1 VRGKPP
7 PPTVVARVL
16 LRHPTVMLMVRICL
30 GVAAIA
36 TGCASSVGDGASGHQ
51 PLPSTE
57 IGAKTPARADAGTT
71 APSSWWRTHAWTDA
85 SAHDSAIDV
94 AVDSRGRAI
103 VLAGLSGSAFG
114 VLAYEA
120 DGTLAWASAYRDPSD
135 DADLATKLAIDAVG
149 NVYAAGSWERSD
161 TPLGGFLVVSFDRDG
176 ALRWSARSEKGG
188 ALSGLAVDG
197 LGHVVVTGG
206 GSDGTH
212 ALARTIAYDANGNV
226 AWQAA
231 ELGPLGLGAT
241 GRNVALD
248 ANARAY
254 IAGEST
260 DGSQDHL
267 TLFAYDASGARL
279 WATRDDDDPEH
290 VPQTM
295 ARALA
300 LDASGAPHV
309 AIARAYRST
318 RDQEPSIELA
328 VRKYDV
334 AGGAVWTAIVD
345 EAARNIATA
354 IAVDPVGRVTV
365 TGFAGSQAP
374 DSYLTV
380 QLDAGGQVR
389 WSDRYRWDAPGG
401 HEARALAL
409 DVANNAYVAGTAY
422 GVDGVARFGSI
433 AYDPGGRVLFRELDG
448 DPSNEGRVAAALAVD
463 RSNALYV
470 VGSVLSATRSVVG
483 VLRSSR

>member
-1 VRGKPP
+1 MREAAGSEA
-7 PPTVVARVL
+7 VARVL
-16 LRHPTVMLMVRICL
+16 LDYQAVMLGHICL

-36 TGCASSVGDGASGHQ
+36 TGCASSVRDGTSGH
-51 PLPSTE
+51 PPAPTNELGPRSLPE
-57 IGAKTPARADAGTT
+57 ADSGMTG
-71 APSSWWRTHAWTDA
+71 PSSWWRTHVWTDA
-85 SAHDSAIDV
+85 STRDSAIDV

-103 VLAGLSGSAFG
+103 VLARLAGSAFG
-114 VLAYEA
+114 VLAYDA
-120 DGTLAWASAYRDPSD
+120 DGTLAWASAYRDPAD
-135 DADLATKLAIDAVG
+135 DADLATKIAIDAVG
-149 NVYAAGSWERSD
+149 NVYAAGSWQRSD
-161 TPLGGFLVVSFDRDG
+161 TPLGGFLVVSFDTG
-176 ALRWSARSEKGG
+176 GELRWSARSEAGG

-197 LGHVVVTGG
+197 PGHVVVTGA

-212 ALARTIAYDANGNV
+212 ALARTIAYDAVGNV
-226 AWQAA
+226 VWQAS

-254 IAGEST
+254 VAGEST

-267 TLFAYDASGARL
+267 TLFAYDAGGARL
-279 WATRDDDDPEH
+279 WATRNDDDPVH
-290 VPQTM
+290 VPQTT

-318 RDQEPSIELA
+318 RDQEPTIELA
-328 VRKYDV
+328 VSKYDV
-334 AGGAVWTAIVD
+334 AGRSMWTAIVN
-345 EAARNIATA
+345 EATRNIATA
-354 IAVDPVGRVTV
+354 IAIDPEGRVTA

-380 QLDAGGQVR
+380 QIDSVGQLR

-401 HEARALAL
+401 HEAQALAL
-409 DVANNAYVAGTAY
+409 DVANNAYVTGTTY

-433 AYDPGGRVLFRELDG
+433 AYDPTGGVLFRELDG
-448 DPSNEGRVAAALAVD
+448 DPSNEGRVAAALAID
-463 RSNALYV
+463 GSGALYV
-470 VGSVLSATRSVVG
+470 VGSVLSGTRSVVG